1 MFSTAKFRHL
11 IVALPLLLA
20 PSAFSDGLP
29 DLGDVSYAT
38 ISPQEERRLGE
49 QIMFEVR
56 ADRSY
61 LDDAEV
67 ADYLNQLG
75 NRLLAG
81 TGEAQPDQAF
91 EFFALQDP
99 SVNAFAL
106 PGGFI
111 GINSGLMLVAQSES
125 ELASVMAHEIAHVT
139 QKHIAR
145 LISGQKHSALISLAG
160 LAVAI
165 LAARANSEV
174 GRAATATVQAS
185 TIQSQLDFTRDHEKE
200 ADRIGLNILVRAG
213 FDPRAMPVFFERLQK
228 AGRFQEG
235 SAPSY
240 LRTHPLTFERIAD
253 IQSRTQRLTYR
264 QVPDSVEFQLLRA
277 KLRAFQDTP
286 RDALAYFES
295 SLNEKRYNNEA
306 AERYGL
312 ITALLRNRSY
322 ARAEQELVF
331 LRKASPPGAM
341 IETLAAR
348 VKLVTGQSG
357 AAFDIYRAALST
369 YPQHRALTY
378 DYAEA
383 LLHNR
388 RAEVALKFISEQLQ
402 HAPNDSRLYRLQAQS
417 YTDLGNNLLRHRAQ
431 AEAYAR
437 QGNLPA
443 AIEQLQIALK
453 SSDGDFYQIS
463 SAEARLRELRTID
476 ANQKQGSAKGK
487 NQLVRPIYGLQSGR
501 STSSVK

>member
-11 IVALPLLLA
+11 TVALPLLLA
-20 PSAFSDGLP
+20 SSAFSDGLP

-75 NRLLAG
+75 NRLLTG

-99 SVNAFAL
+99 SINAFAL

-145 LISGQKHSALISLAG
+145 LISGQKQNTLISLAG

-174 GRAATATVQAS
+174 GRAATATVQAGA
-185 TIQSQLDFTRDHEKE
+185 IQSQLDFTRDHEKE

-253 IQSRTQRLTYR
+253 IQSRTQRLAYR

-322 ARAEQELVF
+322 ARAEQELAT
-331 LRKASPPGAM
+331 LRRVSPGSPASPSAAI

-348 VKLVTGQSG
+348 VKLVTGQPEV
-357 AAFDIYRAALST
+357 AFDIYRAALST
-369 YPQHRALTY
+369 YPQHHALIY

-388 RAEVALKFISEQLQ
+388 RTEVALKFIGEQLQ
-402 HAPNDSRLYRLQAQS
+402 YAPNDARLYRLQAQS
-417 YTDLGNNLLRHRAQ
+417 YAALGNNLLRHRAQ

-437 QGNLPA
+437 QGNLTA

-463 SAEARLRELRTID
+463 SAEARLRELRELD
-476 ANQKQGSAKGK
+476 ANQKQSATKSK
-487 NQLVRPIYGLQSGR
+487 N
-501 STSSVK
+501 

>member
-29 DLGDVSYAT
+29 DLGDISYAT

-67 ADYLNQLG
+67 AGYLNQLG
-75 NRLLAG
+75 NRLVAAAVG
-81 TGEAQPDQAF
+81 GDAQPQAF

-111 GINSGLMLVAQSES
+111 GINSGLVLVAQSES

-145 LISGQKHSALISLAG
+145 LISGQKQSALISLAG

-165 LAARANSEV
+165 LAARSNPEV
-174 GRAATATVQAS
+174 GQAAVATVQAS

-200 ADRIGLNILVRAG
+200 ADRIGLNILVKAG

-253 IQSRTQRLTYR
+253 IQNRTQKLSYR
-264 QVPDSVEFQLLRA
+264 QVTDSTDFQLLRA
-277 KLRAFQDTP
+277 KLRASQGAP
-286 RDALAYFES
+286 RDAVAHFES
-295 SLNEKRYNNEA
+295 SLGEKRYNNEA

-312 ITALLRNRSY
+312 VSALLRERNFP
-322 ARAEQELVF
+322 RAEQELAL
-331 LRKASPPGAM
+331 LRKVSPASPSGAM

-348 VKLVTGQSG
+348 VKLAAGQPE
-357 AAFDIYRAALST
+357 AAFGIYRAALLT
-369 YPQHRALTY
+369 YPQHRALSY

-417 YTDLGNNLLRHRAQ
+417 YADLGNNLLQHRAQ

-453 SSDGDFYQIS
+453 SFDGDFYQIS
-463 SAEARLRELRTID
+463 SAEARLRELRELD
-476 ANQKQGSAKGK
+476 ATRKQGSAKGK
-487 NQLVRPIYGLQSGR
+487 NQLAKPIYGL
-501 STSSVK
+501 